1 MRGRRLRSSVAD
13 AIGAPGLIAL
23 VLLLFCLGP
32 ADAAGA
38 EAVGSVAALAGRAQ
52 VTRAGEDQ
60 ARPLA
65 PGAKVFEGDRIQT
78 AADAKL
84 RLSMADGSVLTLG
97 ASTDLSLSRF
107 HYAPEQAARNVLLEV
122 PRGILRALVDL
133 LVADSTFQMQTRT
146 AVASVRGTDWIAEAQ
161 PDATAIVGLQGRVGV
176 RNIQTQIAGEVVLFP
191 GDGTTVRAGQPPTAP
206 TQWGAARKNSFIERT
221 ALP

>member
-1 MRGRRLRSSVAD
+1 MRGRKLRGSAAGVA
-13 AIGAPGLIAL
+13 APGLIAL
-23 VLLLFCLGP
+23 VLFLFCLGP
-32 ADAAGA
+32 AAAVGA

-52 VTRAGEDQ
+52 VTRAGEDHAQ
-60 ARPLA
+60 PLA
-65 PGAKVFEGDRIQT
+65 PGVKVFEGDRIQT

-97 ASTDLSLSRF
+97 AATDLSLGRF
-107 HYAPEQAARNVLLEV
+107 HYAPDQAERNVLLDV
-122 PRGILRALVDL
+122 PQGILRVLVNL
-133 LVADSTFQMQTRT
+133 LVANSTFQMQTHT

-176 RNIQTQIAGEVVLFP
+176 RNVRTEIAGEVVLLP

-206 TQWGAARKNSFIERT
+206 TQWGAPRKNSFIERT

>member
-1 MRGRRLRSSVAD
+1 MA
-13 AIGAPGLIAL
+13 APGLIAL

-32 ADAAGA
+32 TDAAAA
-38 EAVGSVAALAGRAQ
+38 EAVGSVAALAGHAQ
-52 VTRAGEDQ
+52 VTRAGEDHAQ
-60 ARPLA
+60 QLA
-65 PGAKVFEGDRIQT
+65 PGAKVFEGDRVQT

-84 RLSMADGSVLTLG
+84 RLTMADGSVLTLG

-107 HYAPEQAARNVLLEV
+107 HYAPEQAARNVLLDV
-122 PRGILRALVDL
+122 PRGILRVLVNL

-176 RNIQTQIAGEVVLFP
+176 RNVRTDITGEVVLFP
-191 GDGTTVRAGQPPTAP
+191 GDGTTVRAGQPPSSP
-206 TQWGAARKNSFIERT
+206 TQWGAARKNSFIART